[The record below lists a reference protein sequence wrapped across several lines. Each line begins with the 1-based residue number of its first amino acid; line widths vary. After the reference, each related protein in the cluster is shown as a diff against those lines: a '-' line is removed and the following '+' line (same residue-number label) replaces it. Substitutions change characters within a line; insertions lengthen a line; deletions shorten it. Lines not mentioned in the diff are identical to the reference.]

1 MRCSAVWQGGANQ
14 LGDAF
19 CRLCVDG
26 LEVHTYDAPMSLI
39 NPTHNPALRSWV
51 ASANR
56 ADTDFPIQNL
66 PLGVGV
72 HGKTGQR
79 RVLTAIGDQAL
90 DICQALDLGLFD
102 GLASEAALACRSGRL
117 NGLMGLGSLHAS
129 AVRHAVSARLRSDSP
144 HQDKLAPCLTD
155 QAQETM
161 TVPAQVGDFSD
172 FFTSIH
178 HATNSGRLSRPDN
191 PLLPNFKHLPVAYHS
206 RVSSLVVSDTPCRR
220 PSGQI
225 KPAGATG
232 PHYAPSQCLDF
243 ECEVGFY
250 VGQGSALGSPVSLEH
265 AAQHVFGLSLLNDW
279 SARDMQTWESQPLGP
294 FLAKSFMSTL
304 SPWVVTLE
312 ALAPFRVAAAPR
324 GDDAPDLLP
333 YLSHSDDRRWGGI
346 DLLLD
351 ISLLS
356 PAMRE
361 QGLSPHVISRPRFKD
376 QYWTIFQMLAHQTS
390 NGCNIVPGDLFGS
403 GTVSGPVQG
412 ELGCMKEIT
421 LDGRQPVELPTG
433 EQRQYLHAGDEVC
446 FRGRCEAPGFVPIGF
461 GTCRGR
467 VVN

>member
-1 MRCSAVWQGGANQ
+1 
-14 LGDAF
+14 
-19 CRLCVDG
+19 
-26 LEVHTYDAPMSLI
+26 MSLI

-51 ASANR
+51 DSAHR
-56 ADTDFPIQNL
+56 PGTDFPIQNL
-66 PLGVGV
+66 PLGVGIQ
-72 HGKTGQR
+72 GKTGPR
-79 RVLTAIGDQAL
+79 RVLTAIGDHVL
-90 DICQALDLGLFD
+90 DVCQALDVGLFQ
-102 GLASEAALACRSGRL
+102 GMAAEAAESCRSGRL
-117 NGLMGLGSLHAS
+117 NDLMALGPGHAS
-129 AVRHAVSARLRSDSP
+129 ALRQALSALLSADSP
-144 HQDKLAPCLTD
+144 HQGKLAPCMTP
-155 QAQETM
+155 QAEVNM
-161 TVPAQVGDFSD
+161 TLPAQVGDFSD

-191 PLLPNFKHLPVAYHS
+191 PLLPNFKHMPVAYHS
-206 RVSSLVVSDTPCRR
+206 RVSSLVVSDTPCIR

-225 KPAGATG
+225 KPAGETL
-232 PHYAPSQCLDF
+232 PRYAPSQCLDF

-250 VGQGSALGSPVSLEH
+250 VGQGSALGTTVALEN

-279 SARDMQTWESQPLGP
+279 SARDMQTWESLPLGP

-324 GDDAPDLLP
+324 GDDAPALLP
-333 YLSHSDDRRWGGI
+333 YLSHEPDRRWGGI

-361 QGLSPHVISRPRFKD
+361 QGLAPHVISRPRFKD
-376 QYWTIFQMLAHQTS
+376 QYWTIFQMLAHQAS
-390 NGCNIVPGDLFGS
+390 NGCNLVPGDLLGS
-403 GTVSGPVQG
+403 GTVSGPVQD
-412 ELGCMKEIT
+412 ELGCMKEIM

-433 EQRQYLHAGDEVC
+433 EQRQYLQAGDEVC
-446 FRGRCEAPGFVPIGF
+446 FRGRCEAPGFVSIGF
-461 GTCRGR
+461 GSCRGR

>member
-1 MRCSAVWQGGANQ
+1 M
-14 LGDAF
+14 
-19 CRLCVDG
+19 CVDD
-26 LEVHTYDAPMSLI
+26 LEVHTYDALMSLI
-39 NPTHNPALRSWV
+39 NPTHNPTLRSWV
-51 ASANR
+51 TSANR
-56 ADTDFPIQNL
+56 ADTEFPIQNL
-66 PLGVGV
+66 PLGVGMR
-72 HGKTGQR
+72 GSAGQP

-90 DICQALDLGLFD
+90 DIGQALDLGLFE
-102 GLASEAALACRSGRL
+102 GLSAQAAEACRSGRL
-117 NGLMGLGSLHAS
+117 NELMGLGAQHAS
-129 AVRHAVSARLRSDSP
+129 ALRQALSALLSSDSP
-144 HQDKLAPCLTD
+144 HQGQLGQCLTPQSD
-155 QAQETM
+155 VTM
-161 TVPAQVGDFSD
+161 TLPAQVGDFSD

-206 RVSSLVVSDTPCRR
+206 RVSSLVVSDTPCHR

-225 KPAGATG
+225 KPAGDSL
-232 PHYAPSQCLDF
+232 PRYAPSQCLDF

-250 VGQGSALGSPVSLEH
+250 VGQGSALGSTVSLEK

-279 SARDMQTWESQPLGP
+279 SARDMQTWESLPLGP

-312 ALAPFRVAAAPR
+312 ALAPFRVAAAAR
-324 GDDAPDLLP
+324 GHDAPALLP
-333 YLSHSDDRRWGGI
+333 YLSHETDRRWGGI
-346 DLLLD
+346 DLQLE

-361 QGLSPHVISRPRFKD
+361 QGLAPHVISRPRFKD
-376 QYWTIFQMLAHQTS
+376 QYWTIFQMLTHQTS
-390 NGCNIVPGDLFGS
+390 NGCNLVPGDLLGS
-403 GTVSGPVQG
+403 GTVSGPVQA

-446 FRGRCEAPGFVPIGF
+446 FHGRCEAPGFVSIGF
-461 GTCRGR
+461 GSCRGR
-467 VVN
+467 LLN

>member
-1 MRCSAVWQGGANQ
+1 
-14 LGDAF
+14 
-19 CRLCVDG
+19 
-26 LEVHTYDAPMSLI
+26 MSLI

-56 ADTDFPIQNL
+56 ADTEFPIQNL
-66 PLGVGV
+66 PLGVGI
-72 HGKTGQR
+72 HGTTGPR
-79 RVLTAIGDQAL
+79 RVLTAIGDHVL
-90 DICQALDLGLFD
+90 DICHVLDLGLFQ
-102 GLASEAALACRSGRL
+102 GLSAEAAESCRSGRL
-117 NGLMGLGSLHAS
+117 NDLMGLGAPHAS
-129 AVRHAVSARLRSDSP
+129 ALRHALSALLSSDSP
-144 HQDKLAPCLTD
+144 HQDKLAQCLAPLT
-155 QAQETM
+155 QMTM
-161 TVPAQVGDFSD
+161 TLPAQVGDFSD

-206 RVSSLVVSDTPCRR
+206 RVSSLVVSDTPCIR

-225 KPAGATG
+225 KPAGESL
-232 PHYAPSQCLDF
+232 PRYEPSQCLDF

-250 VGQGSALGSPVSLEH
+250 VGQGSSLGSTVALEN

-279 SARDMQTWESQPLGP
+279 SARDMQTWESLPLGP

-312 ALAPFRVAAAPR
+312 ALAPFRVPAASR
-324 GDDAPDLLP
+324 GDDAPALLP
-333 YLSHSDDRRWGGI
+333 YLNHETDRRWGGI
-346 DLLLD
+346 DLKLD

-361 QGLSPHVISRPRFKD
+361 QGLAPHVISRPRFKD

-403 GTVSGPVQG
+403 GTVSGPVQD

-446 FRGRCEAPGFVPIGF
+446 FQARCEAPGFVSIGF
-461 GTCRGR
+461 GSCRGR